1 MNINCPNCGGQV
13 AEGTPV
19 CPICSYN
26 FAASAPA
33 PAPEMA
39 PAVRPQSP
47 IQKFLPLGI
56 GVVAVVLVIVLI
68 FTLFGGG
75 GASSALDLDEEF
87 NNGDYSNYEDTRP
100 GIWIDKYIEE
110 ALKKDKN
117 FDYDKDLQEDIA
129 EKETAWKAEL
139 AEREEEYGEGCEFSI
154 SNVVEF
160 DVDED
165 RFEAIQ
171 DGVHE
176 KYDIAREDITDAK
189 QIFYIVTLEGDK
201 KAAHDNSSTYAV
213 KIDGDWF
220 LCSSNGSL
228 RYLSY

>member
-75 GASSALDLDEEF
+75 SASSALDLIEEF

-100 GIWIDKYIEE
+100 GILIDKYIEE

-117 FDYDKDLQEDIA
+117 FDYDEEAQKSIEEMEEDWRKNDLPGY
-129 EKETAWKAEL
+129 
-139 AEREEEYGEGCEFSI
+139 EEEYGEGYEYSI

-176 KYDIAREDITDAK
+176 NYDIAREDITDAK
-189 QIFYIVTLEGDK
+189 QIFYIVTREGDK

-228 RYLSY
+228 RY